1 MDFSFYNQLLL
12 IFACSV
18 MAIAVLN
25 KLRMPPILG
34 YLAVGII
41 LGPAVSDSIADYQT
55 IALLAEIGVV
65 FLLFSIGLEFSF
77 AQLTAMRRMVLG
89 LGGAQVLSVTAVIFL
104 VGWLLQLPVSIAL
117 LAAAGM
123 ALSSTAIVSKELTEH
138 NELRTEHG
146 QTTIAILI
154 FQDIAAVLFLTLIPA
169 LGNDSY
175 QALGHAVL
183 LALGKSIGLFV
194 AMLLIGKFLLPKLFH
209 EVATVRSQELFLLT
223 VLVIALFAGWITH
236 FLSLSMALGGFLA
249 GMMLGESH
257 YRHQIEHDIRPFRDV
272 LLGLFFVSVGAMLN
286 LHLFV
291 QNWFIILIATA
302 SLLLVKSVLIT
313 LLAQLF
319 GQKRETALTTGLYLS
334 QSGEFCLA
342 LIALAGKQQ
351 LVDQETQSI
360 LLAVSIL
367 SMVTTPFLIRYSSL
381 IIKWLFP
388 QSPITPAD
396 THEQEI
402 AQLAHKLNQHTIIC
416 GYGRVG
422 QSIGRFLKQQQLPY
436 TALDDDPIRIKEAS
450 IAESHIYFGDCRRTE
465 LLKAIGVGKARLAIV
480 CIDDPTQAITI
491 TKNIRSLRHDI
502 PIIVRTRDDT
512 YLDALKSAGA
522 TEVIPEVM
530 ESSLMIISHVLVMLD
545 QPAIQVRKQIDQVRK
560 DRYQLLHGYYQGEKS
575 TLVDPKGKPRQIL
588 HAITLRE
595 DAACINLPVSELL
608 QVSPTVEIQDIKR
621 NDQSIADQLDTPI
634 QQGDCILVSGLAEE
648 IEQVETLLLSG

>member
-1 MDFSFYNQLLL
+1 
-12 IFACSV
+12 
-18 MAIAVLN
+18 MAIALLN

-34 YLAVGII
+34 YLAIGII

-77 AQLTAMRRMVLG
+77 AQLVAMRRLVLG
-89 LGGAQVLSVTAVIFL
+89 LGGIQVISVTALIFF
-104 VGWLLQLPVSIAL
+104 VGWLFQLPITVAL

-146 QTTIAILI
+146 QITIAILI
-154 FQDIAAVLFLTLIPA
+154 FQDIAAVLFLTLIPT
-169 LGNDSY
+169 LGSDSY
-175 QALGHAVL
+175 QELGHAVL
-183 LALGKSIGLFV
+183 LALGKGIGLFI
-194 AMLLIGKFLLPKLFH
+194 AMLFIGKFLLPKLFH
-209 EVATVRSQELFLLT
+209 EVATARSQELFLLT
-223 VLVIALFAGWITH
+223 VLVVALFAGWITH

-286 LHLFV
+286 LNLFI
-291 QNWFIILIATA
+291 QNWMIILVATV
-302 SLLLVKSVLIT
+302 SLLAVKSLLIAILT
-313 LLAQLF
+313 YLF
-319 GQKRETALTTGLYLS
+319 SKQRESALTTGLYLS

-351 LVDQETQSI
+351 LIDQESQSL
-360 LLAVSIL
+360 LLAISIL
-367 SMVTTPFLIRYSSL
+367 SMVTTPFMIRYSSL
-381 IIKWLFP
+381 IVKWAFP
-388 QSPITPAD
+388 LSPIKPAD
-396 THEQEI
+396 SHAQEI
-402 AQLAHKLNQHTIIC
+402 AQLTHKLNRHTIIC

-450 IAESHIYFGDCRRTE
+450 KAESHIYYGDCRRIE
-465 LLKAIGVGKARLAIV
+465 LLKAIGLNKACLAVV
-480 CIDDPTQAITI
+480 CIDDPSQAITI
-491 TKNIRSLRHDI
+491 TKNIRSLRGDI

-512 YLDALKSAGA
+512 YLEALKEVGA
-522 TEVIPEVM
+522 TEVIPEVL
-530 ESSLMIISHVLVMLD
+530 ESSLMLISHVLVMLD
-545 QPAIQVRKQIDQVRK
+545 QPGAVVRKLIDQVRK

-575 TLVDPKGKPRQIL
+575 TLIDAKGKPRQIL
-588 HAITLRE
+588 HAITLTD
-595 DAACINLPVSELL
+595 DAVCIDQPLNEQLL
-608 QVSPTVEIQDIKR
+608 ANYSVEIHDIKR
-621 NDQSIADQLDTPI
+621 NDHPI
-634 QQGDCILVSGLAEE
+634 TNRFGTLLKPGDCILVSGLAED
-648 IEQVETLLLSG
+648 IEQVENLLLLG